1 MVPRKRVGMSTEAL
15 CGREWKKDHR
25 VVQGEVGSNVE
36 SMMKEK
42 LRLDMVGLDSNK
54 MYEVGTEELSSKEW
68 MIDHRVVRGK
78 VDRYVEYV
86 ESMMRE
92 LRRFDMMGLD
102 SSNKMYEMGT
112 EEVIRFGMMGSEMG
126 KQYNNMESGVRERAE
141 FEMRELYSYT
151 VYEVRRRM
159 GFKEEL
165 WDRWYRASPK
175 GHHP

>member
-1 MVPRKRVGMSTEAL
+1 MVPRRRVGMSTEEL
-15 CGREWKKDHR
+15 CGREWMMDHR
-25 VVQGEVGSNVE
+25 VVRGKVGSNVE
-36 SMMKEK
+36 SMVKEK
-42 LRLDMVGLDSNK
+42 LRLDMMGLDSNK
-54 MYEVGTEELSSKEW
+54 MYEVGTEELGSKEW

-78 VDRYVEYV
+78 VDRYVEYM

-112 EEVIRFGMMGSEMG
+112 EEVIRFD
-126 KQYNNMESGVRERAE
+126 
-141 FEMRELYSYT
+141 MRELYSYT
-151 VYEVRRRM
+151 VYEERRM

-175 GHHP
+175 EHHL

>member
-1 MVPRKRVGMSTEAL
+1 MVPRRRVGMSTEEL
-15 CGREWKKDHR
+15 CGREWMMDHR
-25 VVQGEVGSNVE
+25 VVRGKVGSNVE
-36 SMMKEK
+36 SMVKEK
-42 LRLDMVGLDSNK
+42 LRLDMMGLDSNK
-54 MYEVGTEELSSKEW
+54 MYEVGTEEWSSREW

-78 VDRYVEYV
+78 VDRYV

-102 SSNKMYEMGT
+102 SSNKMCEMGT
-112 EEVIRFGMMGSEMG
+112 EEVIRFGMMGSVIG
-126 KQYNNMESGVRERAE
+126 KHNNNKESGVRERAE

-151 VYEVRRRM
+151 VYEVRRTM

-175 GHHP
+175 EHHL

>member
-1 MVPRKRVGMSTEAL
+1 MRVGMSTEEL
-15 CGREWKKDHR
+15 GSMEWMMDHR
-25 VVQGEVGSNVE
+25 VVRGKVGSNVE
-36 SMMKEK
+36 SMVKEK
-42 LRLDMVGLDSNK
+42 LRLDMMGLDSNK
-54 MYEVGTEELSSKEW
+54 MYEVGTEELGSKEW

-78 VDRYVEYV
+78 VDRYVEYM

-112 EEVIRFGMMGSEMG
+112 EEVIRFD
-126 KQYNNMESGVRERAE
+126 
-141 FEMRELYSYT
+141 MRELYSYT
-151 VYEVRRRM
+151 VYEERRM

-175 GHHP
+175 EHHL

>member
-1 MVPRKRVGMSTEAL
+1 MSTEEL
-15 CGREWKKDHR
+15 CGREWMMDHR
-25 VVQGEVGSNVE
+25 VVRGEVGSNVE

-42 LRLDMVGLDSNK
+42 LRLGMVGLDSNK
-54 MYEVGTEELSSKEW
+54 LYEVGTEDLSSKEW
-68 MIDHRVVRGK
+68 LIDHRVVRGK
-78 VDRYVEYV
+78 VDRYVEYM

-112 EEVIRFGMMGSEMG
+112 EEVIRFD
-126 KQYNNMESGVRERAE
+126 
-141 FEMRELYSYT
+141 MRELYSYT
-151 VYEVRRRM
+151 VYEERRM

-175 GHHP
+175 EHHL

>member
-42 LRLDMVGLDSNK
+42 LRLGMVGLDSNK
-54 MYEVGTEELSSKEW
+54 LYEVGTEELSNKEW
-68 MIDHRVVRGK
+68 LIDHRVVRGK
-78 VDRYVEYV
+78 VDRYVEYM

-112 EEVIRFGMMGSEMG
+112 EEVIRFD
-126 KQYNNMESGVRERAE
+126 
-141 FEMRELYSYT
+141 MRELYSYT
-151 VYEVRRRM
+151 VYKERRM

-175 GHHP
+175 EHHL